1 MQIRGKSGP
10 AVLPMPA
17 DVGKAVARY
26 LEHGRPNTGLDRS
39 VFLRCKAPHR
49 GIGRAAVSAVVA
61 RASRRA
67 GLPELVHA
75 HRLRHTAAAAVV
87 RAGGGLAEAGQLL
100 GHARPVTT
108 AVYATAGVQAM
119 TVLTRPWPGADGPR

>member
-10 AVLPMPA
+10 AVLPIPA

-26 LEHGRPNTGLDRS
+26 LEHGRPSTALDRS
-39 VFLRCKAPHR
+39 VFLRCKAPHY